1 MRARL
6 WQLFTERAMLWSIRQ
21 CFKARGSIDIFDN
34 AIVYTLPLK
43 PGMADQLRELCVDA
57 GLSVS
62 DDFGDEPAEPLPN

>member
-43 PGMADQLRELCVDA
+43 PGMADQLRDACVAA
-57 GLSVS
+57 GLSVADE
-62 DDFGDEPAEPLPN
+62 DDDALAEPLPN